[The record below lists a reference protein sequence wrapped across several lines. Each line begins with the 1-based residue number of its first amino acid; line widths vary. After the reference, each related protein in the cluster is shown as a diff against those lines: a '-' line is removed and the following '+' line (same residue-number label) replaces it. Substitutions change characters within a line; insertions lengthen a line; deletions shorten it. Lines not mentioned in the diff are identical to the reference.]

1 MILFD
6 QLSIQ
11 PLLQVYTLKDRA
23 PTYGGQNF
31 SSTVDFVDLMLQSG
45 SYSLAVTV
53 WRSCCMVS

>member
-45 SYSLAVTV
+45 RAVAWYPETNY
-53 WRSCCMVS
+53 W